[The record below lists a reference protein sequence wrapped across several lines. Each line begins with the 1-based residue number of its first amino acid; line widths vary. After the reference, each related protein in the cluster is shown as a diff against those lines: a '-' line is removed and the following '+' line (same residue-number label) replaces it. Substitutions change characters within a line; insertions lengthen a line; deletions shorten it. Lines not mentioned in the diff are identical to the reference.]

1 MGINERGREMIDMNF
16 LSPDEARAVF
26 DEWMAEQSKD
36 FVDPKNAR
44 FQIVFNKVS
53 EDRDIIMGI
62 ML

>member
-1 MGINERGREMIDMNF
+1 MDTSY
-16 LSPDEARAVF
+16 LTPDEARAVF
-26 DEWMAEQSKD
+26 DEWMSEQSKD